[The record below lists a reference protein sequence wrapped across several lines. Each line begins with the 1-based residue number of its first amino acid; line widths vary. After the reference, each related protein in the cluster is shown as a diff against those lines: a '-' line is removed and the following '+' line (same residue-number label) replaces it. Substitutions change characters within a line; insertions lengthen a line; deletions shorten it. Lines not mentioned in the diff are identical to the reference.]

1 MRRGG
6 LALVGA
12 IIVIAGVAWY
22 GIERYRCN
30 RRRAA
35 FARQVE
41 SLRQGTHEQL
51 KVGTTKA
58 DVARFFT
65 EHSIPLR
72 IEGVYASGSIQTSG
86 CAPFGCGTDSA
97 SISVH
102 VRLDRTGSVTEEP
115 TVSAF
120 YTDCL

>member
-1 MRRGG
+1 MRLGRLAFVGG
-6 LALVGA
+6 IVVLASVG
-12 IIVIAGVAWY
+12 WY
-22 GIERYRCN
+22 GMKRYRCN
-30 RRRAA
+30 QRRAA
-35 FARQVE
+35 FVRQVE
-41 SLRQGTHEQL
+41 SLKQRTHEHL
-51 KVGTTKA
+51 KVGTTRD

-72 IEGVYASGSIQTSG
+72 IEGVYVTGSIQTTG

-115 TVSAF
+115 IVSAF